1 MTWLEEQEAWH
12 HAEREKAEQEL
23 AWNEH
28 LTCMQVRDCI
38 IELAHEVEL
47 SREWH
52 AYEQYLNYHHIP
64 ALPTP
69 NAIAMPMAIKLL
81 LVE

>member
-12 HAEREKAEQEL
+12 HAERERDYKYQ
-23 AWNEH
+23 AWLEY
-28 LTCMQVRDCI
+28 LSCMQVQDCLNAI
-38 IELAHEVEL
+38 IHEQDL
-47 SREWH
+47 NREWD